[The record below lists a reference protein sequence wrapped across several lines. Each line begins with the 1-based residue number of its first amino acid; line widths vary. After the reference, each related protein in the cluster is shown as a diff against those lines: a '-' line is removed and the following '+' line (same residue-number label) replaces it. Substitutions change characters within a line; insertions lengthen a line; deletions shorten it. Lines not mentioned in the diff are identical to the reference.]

1 VVTPSQ
7 KRTAIRMMRQSGVSE
22 RRACREIGM
31 ARSSARYLAKV
42 NTADKEVMDKIKI
55 LSETYPRFGYRR
67 IGVMLEWKYGIRAN
81 AKKVYRLWAGLGLQL
96 PKKRP
101 KRKRSGTD
109 PMTLASQHKNH
120 VWSYDF
126 ISDRCA
132 NGQKLKILAVVDEYT
147 RECLTLE
154 VASSIRAH
162 HLIET
167 LSRLMT
173 IHGRPRY
180 IRSDN
185 GPEFTAKA
193 LIEWLSKN
201 QINSAFIKPGSP
213 WQNAYIESFNG
224 KFRDECL
231 SREWF
236 LNRMDAK
243 VIIEKWRH
251 FYNHERPHSSLGN
264 QTPAQISGTSYVA

>member
-1 VVTPSQ
+1 
-7 KRTAIRMMRQSGVSE
+7 MRQNGISE

-31 ARSSARYLAKV
+31 ARSSVRYSAKA
-42 NTADKEVMDKIKI
+42 NMANKELMGKIKI

-67 IGVMLEWKYGIRAN
+67 IAVMLEWKYGIQAN
-81 AKKVYRLWAGLGLQL
+81 AKRVYRLWARLGLQL

-101 KRKRSGTD
+101 KRKRPGSD
-109 PMTLASQHKNH
+109 PITLASQHKNH

-126 ISDRCA
+126 VSDRCT
-132 NGQKLKILAVVDEYT
+132 NGQKLKILAVVDEHT
-147 RECLTLE
+147 RECLALE

-167 LSRLMT
+167 LGRLMT
-173 IHGRPRY
+173 IHGKPRY

-193 LIEWLSKN
+193 LIEWLTEN
-201 QINSAFIKPGSP
+201 RIGPAFIKPGSP
-213 WQNAYIESFNG
+213 WQNVYLESFNG

-236 LNRMDAK
+236 LNRIDAK

-264 QTPAQISGTSYVA
+264 KTPAQVSGASHVASFTMES